1 MLLVSFAQSSN
12 FPKSMKLTISSPSKF
27 PIIHPSNFCANISS
41 LLTHPFCF
49 LFHSLALYILSCPNR
64 THKLAFRSLLRIF
77 PYDSTDY
84 NSIKHCNSTRVKKK
98 YVCMISLTAT
108 QLKKHKVLRAEKAHS
123 QHRLYPVSFPKRQTS
138 PNFHEFRQCFVLV
151 WFPFIYWV
159 LDWIPKAQVTKVKI
173 EKWNSIEEAAAHQG
187 IEENSHKPF
196 IWQGTNIETI
206 LKIQKD
212 LTIKTLQIGQGTKN
226 NHFKRHANGQVHE
239 NKSGVSLIIREMW
252 LRITHLTLVRIT
264 VPRRQK

>member
-1 MLLVSFAQSSN
+1 
-12 FPKSMKLTISSPSKF
+12 
-27 PIIHPSNFCANISS
+27 
-41 LLTHPFCF
+41 
-49 LFHSLALYILSCPNR
+49 
-64 THKLAFRSLLRIF
+64 
-77 PYDSTDY
+77 
-84 NSIKHCNSTRVKKK
+84 
-98 YVCMISLTAT
+98 MISLTAT

-151 WFPFIYWV
+151 WFPFIYWF

-196 IWQGTNIETI
+196 IWQGMDIETI

-212 LTIKTLQIGQGTKN
+212 LIIKTLQIGQGTKN

-252 LRITHLTLVRIT
+252 LRITPPSGEKSCSQTTKIINAAEDT
-264 VPRRQK
+264 KCKFPRLFRALLSRGLLESQTRC